1 MTVTASSAADLQT
14 KVFGELFNFAIVHV
28 LQKMNINPQRLYYM
42 SICRQ
47 CPPAVPT
54 VEGSCVSHE
63 KTSTELSA
71 KRHNRRIRFVER
83 AYRYSKWLHGT
94 LQVTVSWNPH
104 RRANMPL
111 VLHGTGTDG
120 YDMDYTDSKSIRP
133 RSWVCNGLVNCL
145 WKPFYDSASW
155 LSAAQLQPLYVL
167 LQGGDNKQKLIK
179 RK

>member
-1 MTVTASSAADLQT
+1 
-14 KVFGELFNFAIVHV
+14 
-28 LQKMNINPQRLYYM
+28 M
-42 SICRQ
+42 SYKRW
-47 CPPAVPT
+47 
-54 VEGSCVSHE
+54 
-63 KTSTELSA
+63 TSTPKDFTPCQSAGSALLRCQLWRVPVLVKKERALSSQ
-71 KRHNRRIRFVER
+71 RRGTIGGLGFMER

-111 VLHGTGTDG
+111 VLHSTGTDG

-155 LSAAQLQPLYVL
+155 LSAAQLQPLSVL
-167 LQGGDNKQKLIK
+167 LQGGDDKQNLIK